1 MMLPIQYAGP
11 LFFYFFSF
19 VKHVKCSGVE
29 YVWLARSECRR
40 LYLLALFVFES
51 HRMLCLVVTL
61 VVCVVSSESQ
71 LKGSLIVVLRAAFYL
86 LIS

>member
-1 MMLPIQYAGP
+1 MLPIQYAGP
-11 LFFYFFSF
+11 LFFFSF

-61 VVCVVSSESQ
+61 VVVSFR
-71 LKGSLIVVLRAAFYL
+71 LNLN
-86 LIS
+86 